1 MHFVRQAL
9 KRMQGCFKRE
19 FVRENNI
26 NLQTSCK
33 LAKLILINII
43 QAI

>member
-9 KRMQGCFKRE
+9 KRMQSCFTRE
-19 FVRENNI
+19 FIRENNI
-26 NLQTSCK
+26 NLQTSCE
-33 LAKLILINII
+33 LAKLILISII